1 MQRKQLRQNTA
12 HLGALDNGVDEPV
25 LERELGGLEPFR
37 QLLLDGVADDALPG
51 KPDERAGFGQNDVAC
66 MANDAVTPPVVG
78 SVSTVMKGRWAAPRR
93 STAQDTFAICI
104 SETSP
109 SCMRAPPDAQNTMT
123 GRRSAMARSIIAA
136 TFSPTAC
143 PIEPMKK
150 PDSMT
155 PMAKGSPAM
164 VARPVRT
171 ASSSPLFARWSA
183 IFSG

>member
-1 MQRKQLRQNTA
+1 MASMSPCSSANSAVWNPSGSSCLMVSRITRCPANPMSA
-12 HLGALDNGVDEPV
+12 
-25 LERELGGLEPFR
+25 
-37 QLLLDGVADDALPG
+37 PG
-51 KPDERAGFGQNDVAC
+51 SAKMMSPC

-109 SCMRAPPDAQNTMT
+109 SCMRAPPDAQNTTT